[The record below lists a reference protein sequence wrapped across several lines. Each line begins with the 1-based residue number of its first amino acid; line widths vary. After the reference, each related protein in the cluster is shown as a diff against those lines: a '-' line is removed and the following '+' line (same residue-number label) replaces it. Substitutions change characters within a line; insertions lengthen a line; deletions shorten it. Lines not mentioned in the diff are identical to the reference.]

1 MREHEGRALRL
12 RRTVQLQDHLP
23 LRDGPRLRRDEIAVA
38 LNSRPATTKD
48 AHMTS
53 TFWLIS
59 GAVFGALFV
68 LIAYA
73 IQSQTRRIL
82 FGGLV
87 VAALAYVIF
96 PVYGRASAGWI
107 GLELLGLAIYGG
119 IAFLGLRGSQWWL
132 VAGWALHPV
141 WDIALHYLGAGAAFA
156 PAPYALGCL
165 AWDPIVA
172 AYIAYR
178 IVRPAKTM
186 TPALATSL
194 EAQLV
199 AAKAAAACG
208 DLDHAWR
215 SLERAHVLS
224 QFHAG
229 PHVRVHCAMVAF
241 AWRRRDFSELLG
253 QVPRLILAA
262 PGSWTGRA
270 PRGNTGGSDVGIFT
284 PMEIPQDLSALLAVA
299 GEER

>member
-1 MREHEGRALRL
+1 MLSRGVRLPIRQRATERAGNQERPDGEPDPERVPLREVVLWMREHEGRALRL

-82 FGGLV
+82 FGGHV
-87 VAALAYVIF
+87 
-96 PVYGRASAGWI
+96 
-107 GLELLGLAIYGG
+107 
-119 IAFLGLRGSQWWL
+119 
-132 VAGWALHPV
+132 
-141 WDIALHYLGAGAAFA
+141 
-156 PAPYALGCL
+156 
-165 AWDPIVA
+165 
-172 AYIAYR
+172 
-178 IVRPAKTM
+178 
-186 TPALATSL
+186 
-194 EAQLV
+194 V